1 MRTVD
6 PGKVAAK
13 RKQILDA
20 AIECFARSGFH
31 STSTAQICAAAGMSP
46 GNLFHYFPS
55 KNAIIEAIAQDDQHG
70 MAELI
75 AHHAKAKD
83 ALVAIEN
90 IAIDM
95 MELCSDPTYARISL
109 EVAAEAL
116 RNPEVGALLAAND
129 AKVKADLQALL
140 KRGVEAGQIDPTL
153 DASMAATWLIALTE
167 GGIGRV
173 VLEPGFKAKAH
184 KPILRTII
192 RRFLQIQP

>member
-6 PGKVAAK
+6 PERVAAK

-20 AIECFARSGFH
+20 AIECFARHGFH
-31 STSTAQICAAAGMSP
+31 STSTAQICAAAGISP

-55 KNAIIEAIAQDDQHG
+55 KNAIIQAIAQHDQHD

-75 AHHAKAKD
+75 AHFAKAKD
-83 ALVAIEN
+83 TLTAIEN
-90 IAIDM
+90 IAIAM

-129 AKVKADLQALL
+129 VKVKADLQALL
-140 KRGVEAGQIDPTL
+140 QRGVEAGQIDPTL
-153 DASMAATWLIALTE
+153 DTRIAVTWLIALTE

-184 KPILRTII
+184 KPMLRTLI
-192 RRFLQIQP
+192 RRFLQPQP